1 MVRGDKEQKCLNL
14 IKEKIFTNGGQ
25 PILHPFTGKTYIEV
39 DDGEFA
45 KEQIWFINSTCHVNY
60 FGLSEENRS
69 EIEQILRNA
78 KSNVK
83 KSEFPDFIFANGFIE
98 HFQVSSSK
106 VNRKGTEHV
115 KKMSQFVSKVN
126 EETEILKQKWNELPS
141 CDEVRSNQWGMDN
154 PEHSHGFLVKSF
166 ENNWKKHINSLEKY
180 LGKKDIGIFMIEYSD
195 FALRMEENVYKDWI
209 DGMSQG
215 DMRKQ
220 EKIHG
225 YRLTRDKVLLDFV
238 FQYKERIKYVIFV
251 YGDDF
256 EIIRLKNIPYL
267 LKLIPWDYEIYPV
280 TVKNV
285 SSLYNISIPE
295 NLSGSK

>member
-1 MVRGDKEQKCLNL
+1 
-14 IKEKIFTNGGQ
+14 
-25 PILHPFTGKTYIEV
+25 
-39 DDGEFA
+39 
-45 KEQIWFINSTCHVNY
+45 
-60 FGLSEENRS
+60 
-69 EIEQILRNA
+69 
-78 KSNVK
+78 
-83 KSEFPDFIFANGFIE
+83 
-98 HFQVSSSK
+98 
-106 VNRKGTEHV
+106 
-115 KKMSQFVSKVN
+115 
-126 EETEILKQKWNELPS
+126 
-141 CDEVRSNQWGMDN
+141 
-154 PEHSHGFLVKSF
+154 
-166 ENNWKKHINSLEKY
+166 
-180 LGKKDIGIFMIEYSD
+180 MIEYSD